1 MSTVKKNTPK
11 KLRAIETHDQAD
23 SSGRQ
28 RQQKRDEAIRKKLEQ
43 DFSKKGSSKS
53 SRKSQKYNRI
63 PGTVSA
69 LRPGQALTVKENM
82 LVLEASQLMAAKRC
96 DCVLV
101 VNENDHLSG
110 IFTAKDIA
118 YRLVAEDLK
127 AKKTLVIDIM
137 TKNPVCVT
145 SDTSATEALN
155 LMVTR
160 GFRHLPVC
168 NEEGDIFGL
177 LDITKCLYGALEK
190 IERTFETSQ
199 ANYNNSVLEGMQRE
213 WGNVP
218 PAQLAEYMETLRE
231 QMSCPNLQSL
241 LDGTPPAEVKYKTN
255 VRDIAVMMKQ
265 LRTTAV
271 LVTRHRSLAGIFT
284 SKDIVLRVIA
294 AGLDPEICT
303 VARVMTPNPDTA
315 TPETSVLDALK
326 LMNEGHYLNLP
337 VLENGTITGMVD
349 VLKLTYVT
357 LEQMS
362 NIEGERDGA
371 GHDGP
376 MWGRF
381 WDSFGATDITDSA
394 SQLSDTTSSY
404 LVPNKGSSGGSQLY
418 PYPNIS
424 PQPSTSLSHLK
435 SFPDISP
442 NESASMVNQTE
453 VSSVTHSTFT
463 FKFTSQNNK
472 THRVVCQPAFSILLE
487 AVRAKLLPEHG
498 EGDVGEEEWLTL
510 SYVDDE
516 DDTVLISC
524 DADVIDAVHLARKE
538 GQSRVK
544 LIVHDSHLNTTPTH
558 LETTIIEEKEE
569 LEEPVAQRTVLAR
582 EVVHE
587 EEKQEEKVEEK
598 EEEKEE
604 EKPVKKSKRAHEAA
618 VHVPN
623 ELLLPAAIT
632 FLGVVILGV
641 FVFSRKQR

>member
-1 MSTVKKNTPK
+1 MSTVKRNTTK
-11 KLRAIETHDQAD
+11 KLRAVETQDQAD

-28 RQQKRDEAIRKKLEQ
+28 RQHKRDEAIRKKLEQ
-43 DFSKKGSSKS
+43 DFSKKGSTKS
-53 SRKSQKYNRI
+53 SRKLQKYNRI

-118 YRLVAEDLK
+118 YRLVAENLS
-127 AKKTLVIDIM
+127 AKRTLVIDIM

-199 ANYNNSVLEGMQRE
+199 ANYNQSVLEGMQKE
-213 WGNVP
+213 WTHVP

-231 QMSCPNLQSL
+231 QMACPNLQSL

-255 VRDIAVMMKQ
+255 VRDIAVMMKE
-265 LRTTAV
+265 LHTTAV

-337 VLENGTITGMVD
+337 VLENGTVTGMVD

-362 NIEGERDGA
+362 QIEGEKD

-381 WDSFGATDITDSA
+381 WDSFGATDMTDSA
-394 SQLSDTTSSY
+394 SQLSDTNSSY
-404 LVPNKGSSGGSQLY
+404 LLPNQKQLY
-418 PYPNIS
+418 PYPAIS

-453 VSSVTHSTFT
+453 VSSVSQTSFT
-463 FKFTSQNNK
+463 FKFTLHNK
-472 THRVVCQPAFSILLE
+472 THRVVCQPAYSLLLE
-487 AVRAKLLPEHG
+487 AVRTKILPEHTG
-498 EGDVGEEEWLTL
+498 GDVGETEWLTL

-516 DDTVLISC
+516 EDTVLISC
-524 DADVIDAVHLARKE
+524 DADVMDAVQLARKE
-538 GQSRVK
+538 GQSRVR
-544 LIVHDSHLNTTPTH
+544 LIQQQQV
-558 LETTIIEEKEE
+558 
-569 LEEPVAQRTVLAR
+569 
-582 EVVHE
+582 
-587 EEKQEEKVEEK
+587 K
-598 EEEKEE
+598 EEEKIIESIPPIIPVKEE
-604 EKPVKKSKRAHEAA
+604 EEDSVEMPMKRSKRTES
-618 VHVPN
+618 N

-641 FVFSRKQR
+641 FVFSRNK